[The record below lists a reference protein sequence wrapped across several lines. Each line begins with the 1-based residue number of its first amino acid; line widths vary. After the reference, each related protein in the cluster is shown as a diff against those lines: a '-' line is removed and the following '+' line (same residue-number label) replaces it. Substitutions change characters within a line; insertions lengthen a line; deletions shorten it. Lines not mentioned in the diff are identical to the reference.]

1 MKRIWL
7 VAASVVFSVAELRA
21 DHRVTLIPSLE
32 ITEVN
37 DDNLN
42 FSPDEPL
49 RDRVRRVT
57 PALALRFDSPR
68 WSARFLSAVD
78 SEQYASHSNLDDNLA
93 RERATL
99 NIQYQATSRLVFSAD
114 SSFLG
119 TNTLADL
126 NTDTALAAAR
136 VRGRRFAVTPSARFR
151 MSSTMTVT
159 ASASSVATNV
169 VNGIGMRSQEQSI
182 GVERRVTPL
191 LAFTIDYE
199 HSRFLFTGRTSQ
211 SIESHSLLAGWSRNL
226 GAHDRVT
233 LRLGPRFSDG
243 SPSADISASL
253 RHNWKRSSID
263 SSILRNQTAVIGYA
277 GPVESESVQSKFSF
291 TSQRQ
296 WIAYAEPAVF
306 RTRQDRRQGIVYR
319 ISVGSR
325 CAIGSFLG
333 ADVRYSRDTQHGA
346 IDPLWANA
354 RFSHSTFS
362 VGFITHWNDPDRM
375 R

>member
-1 MKRIWL
+1 M
-7 VAASVVFSVAELRA
+7 
-21 DHRVTLIPSLE
+21 
-32 ITEVN
+32 
-37 DDNLN
+37 
-42 FSPDEPL
+42 
-49 RDRVRRVT
+49 
-57 PALALRFDSPR
+57 
-68 WSARFLSAVD
+68 
-78 SEQYASHSNLDDNLA
+78 
-93 RERATL
+93 
-99 NIQYQATSRLVFSAD
+99 
-114 SSFLG
+114 
-119 TNTLADL
+119 
-126 NTDTALAAAR
+126 
-136 VRGRRFAVTPSARFR
+136 
-151 MSSTMTVT
+151 
-159 ASASSVATNV
+159 
-169 VNGIGMRSQEQSI
+169 
-182 GVERRVTPL
+182 TPL

-354 RFSHSTFS
+354 RFSHSTF
-362 VGFITHWNDPDRM
+362 
-375 R
+375 

>member
-1 MKRIWL
+1 MKPTWL
-7 VAASVVFSVAELRA
+7 AAAVLAFPVVQVRA

-68 WSARFLSAVD
+68 WSARVSSAVD
-78 SEQYASHSNLDDNLA
+78 SEQYASHSALDDSRA
-93 RERATL
+93 RERAALTV
-99 NIQYQATSRLVFSAD
+99 QYQATSRLALSID
-114 SSFLG
+114 SSFFG

-126 NTDTALAAAR
+126 NADTALAASR
-136 VRGRRFAVTPSARFR
+136 VRGRRFGVTPSARFR
-151 MSSTMTVT
+151 MSPTLTVT

-169 VNGIGMRSQEQSI
+169 VNEIGMRSREEFI
-182 GVERRVTPL
+182 GVERRITPRL
-191 LAFTIDYE
+191 VFTIDYE

-211 SIESHSLLAGWSRNL
+211 SIDSHSLLAGWSRDL
-226 GAHDRVT
+226 GAHDRLT
-233 LRLGPRFSDG
+233 FRAGPRFSGG
-243 SPSADISASL
+243 SPSADVFASL
-253 RHNWKRSSID
+253 THGWKHSSID
-263 SSILRNQTAVIGYA
+263 FSLLRNQTAVIGHS
-277 GPVESESVQSKFSF
+277 GPVDSESVQSKFSF
-291 TSQRQ
+291 TPQRQ
-296 WIAYAEPAVF
+296 WIAYAEPSVF
-306 RTRQDRRQGIVYR
+306 RTTQDQRQGIVYR
-319 ISVGSR
+319 ISVGTR
-325 CAIGSFLG
+325 YAISPFLG

-346 IDPLWANA
+346 IDPLWAHA

-362 VGFITHWNDPDRM
+362 VGFTTHWNDPDRM